1 MKQTKIGLLA
11 TAAAFVLSSTSAFA
25 TVNTTNE
32 QGEYMN
38 PGDTTD
44 AVAEIVYN
52 NPTPAITTTFIQN
65 NKFGNTNEKQ
75 NAGSIKVSGLRPG
88 VAYVLG
94 NATINGD
101 DSAGYSSAA
110 GAGFGWTA
118 SLETNNTDATNLVA
132 TTDTA
137 ESTAYVKINHSAA
150 TPVPGKTTITI
161 PIHTY
166 SK

>member
-1 MKQTKIGLLA
+1 M
-11 TAAAFVLSSTSAFA
+11 TSGG
-25 TVNTTNE
+25 TTN
-32 QGEYMN
+32 
-38 PGDTTD
+38 
-44 AVAEIVYN
+44 AVAEIVYKK
-52 NPTPAITTTFIQN
+52 PIPAITPTFIQN
-65 NKFGNTNEKQ
+65 KNFGNTNEKQ
-75 NAGSIKVSGLRPG
+75 NAGSIEVTGLSPD

-94 NATINGD
+94 NATITGV
-101 DSAGYSSAA
+101 DSEGYSSTA

-137 ESTAYVKINHSAA
+137 ESTAYVKINHIAA

-161 PIHTY
+161 PIYTY